1 MKVNKV
7 MSKQRGMSITS
18 WVFVIA
24 VTLFFTLLGIKMV
37 PTYMEFYSISGILE
51 SIKEDRSL
59 KNATPRHVRKIFDRR
74 IDINSIYDFDP
85 KSLKFSVGKGE
96 SKGKTV
102 MEVEYEVRKKMAGNV
117 DVVMSFYKKVVK

>member
-1 MKVNKV
+1 MNKV

-74 IDINSIYDFDP
+74 IDINHIYDFDP